1 MADAAAAGGAA
12 TSEGPTRFIGGIDG
26 LRALAVL
33 SVLFY
38 HLEAS
43 WIPGGF
49 VGVDVFFVISGF
61 VVAHSVYDSGKTSFT
76 DYFTWF
82 YRRRL
87 SRIMPALFAYVLV
100 LALVGMLLLPS
111 SPATKLIDMTGV
123 SAIVGASNLLLLWKS
138 NGYFVAASEFNT
150 FTHTWSLAVEEQYY
164 LLFPFLSYFLIVR
177 RQALPSARMVT
188 LGLTW
193 ALCLGSLVAAW
204 HFTAVWQDFAF
215 YMLPTRFWELGLGLL
230 LRCQLDGWSGRKGL
244 PVSASLVSPASGL
257 ALLALIASF
266 WLVPGHGFPFPG
278 ALLPCLAT
286 AALIVSVW
294 LFPGSIADR
303 LLSTAPLRFVGKIS
317 YSLYLWHWGV
327 IVMMRWTTGLESLPL
342 KLAALAAMFAL
353 AIGSYYWIEQPLR
366 HSRPV
371 RSASMLR
378 FFGAFAAIGALVGA
392 VTVSMALLRPVVGLS
407 ATNDRL
413 VWDPYSLPEA
423 AAADCS
429 VSRQETGLQGGK
441 EIVFTPQCGRGDLPQ
456 VFITG
461 DSHGGAYERMAFE
474 LAAKARTPVR
484 ILSRG
489 GCPLLDGAYLAP
501 RPDCDAFRNAVL
513 ASVRSNA
520 RANDVLLVSALYTP
534 RYRDEWGVPAA
545 PPGPGVPT
553 TIGQGAA
560 RAIAAL
566 APFNRLGLR
575 IVLEAPKPTL
585 PTALFRCADAWT
597 RINPYCDRKTDVL
610 AAEQMLRRS
619 KTLEMLTMAVA
630 ATPGAEI
637 WDPFPVLC
645 PGTTCRG
652 YKDGKPLYFDTDH
665 LTGYAN
671 TLLLPSFVKTIQSG
685 SPASSRAAQDIN
697 PGKIN

>member
-1 MADAAAAGGAA
+1 MAEGSAAGGAA
-12 TSEGPTRFIGGIDG
+12 TSDGPTRFIGGIDG
-26 LRALAVL
+26 LRAFAVL

-43 WIPGGF
+43 WLPGGF

-76 DYFTWF
+76 SYFTWF

-123 SAIVGASNLLLLWKS
+123 SAIVGASNFVLLWRA
-138 NGYFVAASEFNT
+138 GDYFSAATEFNA

-177 RQALPSARMVT
+177 RADRPLARRIAVALT
-188 LGLTW
+188 L
-193 ALCLGSLVAAW
+193 ALCLLSLVAAW
-204 HFTAVWQDFAF
+204 HFTAQWRDFAF
-215 YMLPTRFWELGLGLL
+215 YMLPTRFWELGLGLM
-230 LRCQLDGWSGRKGL
+230 LRCLLQGWTNRAVPAGGGIV
-244 PVSASLVSPASGL
+244 VSFASIAAL
-257 ALLALIASF
+257 AALAASF
-266 WLVPGHGFPFPG
+266 WITPVDAFPFPG

-286 AALIVSVW
+286 AVLIVSVW
-294 LFPGSIADR
+294 LFPGSVTDR
-303 LLSTAPLRFVGKIS
+303 LLSTTPLRFVGKIS

-327 IVMMRWTTGLESLPL
+327 IVIMRWTTGLESLPL
-342 KLAALAAMFAL
+342 KLLALAAMFAL
-353 AIGSYYWIEQPLR
+353 AVGSYYWIEQPLR
-366 HSRPV
+366 HNRTV
-371 RSASMLR
+371 RSATMVR
-378 FFGAFAAIGALVGA
+378 FFAGFATIGAMVGGL
-392 VTVSMALLRPVVGLS
+392 TVAMVLLRTPLGLS

-413 VWDPYSLPEA
+413 VWDPYSLPEST
-423 AAADCS
+423 AADCP
-429 VSRQETGLQGGK
+429 VSRLETGLQGGK

-501 RPDCDAFRNAVL
+501 RPECDAFREAVL
-513 ASVRSNA
+513 ASVRSTA
-520 RANDVLLVSALYTP
+520 RAGDVLLVSALYTQ
-534 RYRDEWGVPAA
+534 RYRDEWGVPDKG
-545 PPGPGVPT
+545 PGPGAPATVE
-553 TIGQGAA
+553 QGAA
-560 RAIAAL
+560 RAVDAL
-566 APFNRLGLR
+566 LPFGKLGLR
-575 IVLEAPKPTL
+575 IILEAPKPTL

-619 KTLEMLTMAVA
+619 KTLEMLTMAVV